1 MEKIKLNNGV
11 EMPVFG
17 FGTYKVK
24 DPSECERSVTTAI
37 GAGYRLID
45 TAQFY
50 DNEAAVGAAIKNC
63 GVAREELFVTTKV
76 WFRSFETED
85 CRASLDGSLRKLGM
99 DYLDL
104 VLLHWPFGNVYAA

>member
-24 DPSECERSVTTAI
+24 DPAECERSVTTAI

-50 DNEAAVGAAIKNC
+50 DNEAAVFIII
-63 GVAREELFVTTKV
+63 
-76 WFRSFETED
+76 
-85 CRASLDGSLRKLGM
+85 
-99 DYLDL
+99 
-104 VLLHWPFGNVYAA
+104 